1 MRKRA
6 TFEPLIR
13 YFELR
18 LFSNYSIFQKT
29 VQVHRVSIKKSK
41 DGTNRDRYNGIILK
55 VNNQDTPERTSTD
68 FGFQKTD
75 EDQGDFVNFDHY
87 EANAKRVQLKF
98 YQYAVVHE
106 IYIFYS
112 ES

>member
-1 MRKRA
+1 M
-6 TFEPLIR
+6 IR
-13 YFELR
+13 YYELR
-18 LFSNYSIFQKT
+18 LFSNHKKFQKT

-55 VNNQDTPERTSTD
+55 VNNQETPERTPTD

-75 EDQGDFVNFDHY
+75 EDQGDFVNFDHF
-87 EANAKRVQLKF
+87 EANAKSVQLKF
-98 YQYAVVHE
+98 SQYAVVHE
-106 IYIFYS
+106 IYIFFS